1 MCHVYY
7 KHTNY
12 KNSNFCQHSW
22 TFKKNPQEGRLWW
35 VVRTLTICVK
45 KKKKNVKDGV
55 QSQHTSCSLCVV
67 CVFKPRLQMRSPHFE
82 RKKNTHT
89 HTVKVPSYQR
99 AAGTFVVAETS
110 VLLRW
115 PSLPVSKIYAYGTH
129 AGTKHLF
136 SYDEHMHWVPTV
148 APPPSRGPTHCKD
161 NVSPDLFALLLSP
174 LTLPSPQRLTKGKRL
189 HSSYFPVFM
198 CSCSTKTPGA
208 STVRLWDRAS
218 SSRRSSPWPRPL
230 RFLHSALH

>member
-1 MCHVYY
+1 
-7 KHTNY
+7 
-12 KNSNFCQHSW
+12 
-22 TFKKNPQEGRLWW
+22 
-35 VVRTLTICVK
+35 
-45 KKKKNVKDGV
+45 
-55 QSQHTSCSLCVV
+55 
-67 CVFKPRLQMRSPHFE
+67 MRSPHFE

-110 VLLRW
+110 VLLRARAPRRGFTVDWQPSVSW

-218 SSRRSSPWPRPL
+218 SSRRSSPWLRPL